1 MTTTKVKSNSYYVFK
16 KKTLPKIW
24 IALKILLGLIFISPV
39 LVGFVFSF
47 VPNHLLNGLPSL
59 SQIVNNLTLD
69 NYKWVL
75 GYVPVFRYLLNTLIV
90 CGATVCSSTILSCMA
105 GYAFACFEFKG
116 RAFLFNL
123 ILVAMMIPA
132 DVTVITNYLNVQKWG
147 LVNTY
152 PGLFITMLVGGTA
165 IFMMRQYFLQLPKD
179 IKEAAVMDGCG
190 HMRFLLQIGIPM
202 AIPTISALA
211 ITEFIGVYNRYF
223 WPMLIAQ
230 TKEMQTIQIGMAM
243 LVDVET
249 ANYGNILA
257 GAMICIIAPVIVFL
271 FAEDYIIKGMTAGAV
286 KG

>member
-1 MTTTKVKSNSYYVFK
+1 MTKVKSGFYYVLK
-16 KKTLPKIW
+16 KRTLPKIW
-24 IALKILLGLIFISPV
+24 IALKILLGLLFISPV

-47 VPNHLLNGLPSL
+47 VPNEKLYSVPSL
-59 SQIVNNLTLD
+59 QTILSNLTLE
-69 NYKWVL
+69 NYAWAF
-75 GYVPVFRYLLNTLIV
+75 GYVPVLRYLLNTLIV
-90 CGATVCSSTILSCMA
+90 CGTIVISSTILSCMA
-105 GYAFACFEFKG
+105 GYAFACFNFRG
-116 RAFLFNL
+116 RNFLFNV

-152 PGLFITMLVGGTA
+152 PGLAITSLVSGTA
-165 IFMMRQYFLQLPKD
+165 IFMMRQYFLQIPKD

-202 AIPTISALA
+202 AIPAISSLA
-211 ITEFIGVYNRYF
+211 ITGFIGAYNMYF

-243 LVDVET
+243 LVGVET
-249 ANYGNILA
+249 QQYGNILA
-257 GAMICIIAPVIVFL
+257 GAMICIIAPIIIFL
-271 FAEDYIIKGMTAGAV
+271 VAEDYIIKGMTAGAV

>member
-1 MTTTKVKSNSYYVFK
+1 MKSTVKSNSYYIFK

-24 IALKILLGLIFISPV
+24 TVLKVLLGLIFISPV
-39 LVGFVFSF
+39 LVGFLFSF
-47 VPNHLLNGLPSL
+47 VPNELLHGLPTL
-59 SQIVNNLTLD
+59 SQVFGNLTLE

-90 CGATVCSSTILSCMA
+90 CAATVASSTILSCMA
-105 GYAFACFEFKG
+105 GYAFACFDFKAK
-116 RAFLFNL
+116 AFLFNL

-147 LVNTY
+147 MVNTY
-152 PGLFITMLVGGTA
+152 PGLFITMMVGGTA

-179 IKEAAVMDGCG
+179 IKEAAIMDGCG
-190 HMRFLLQIGIPM
+190 HMRFLLQIGVPM

-230 TKEMQTIQIGMAM
+230 KKEMQTIQIGMAM

-271 FAEDYIIKGMTAGAV
+271 ICEDHIIKGMTAGAV

>member
-1 MTTTKVKSNSYYVFK
+1 
-16 KKTLPKIW
+16 
-24 IALKILLGLIFISPV
+24 
-39 LVGFVFSF
+39 
-47 VPNHLLNGLPSL
+47 
-59 SQIVNNLTLD
+59 
-69 NYKWVL
+69 
-75 GYVPVFRYLLNTLIV
+75 
-90 CGATVCSSTILSCMA
+90 
-105 GYAFACFEFKG
+105 
-116 RAFLFNL
+116 
-123 ILVAMMIPA
+123 MIH
-132 DVTVITNYLNVQKWG
+132 
-147 LVNTY
+147 
-152 PGLFITMLVGGTA
+152 TA

-179 IKEAAVMDGCG
+179 IKEAAIMDGCG
-190 HMRFLLQIGIPM
+190 HMRFLLQIGVPM

>member
-1 MTTTKVKSNSYYVFK
+1 MKTTVKSNSYYVFK
-16 KKTLPKIW
+16 KKVLPKLW
-24 IALKILLGLIFISPV
+24 IVLKVILGLIFISPV
-39 LVGFVFSF
+39 LIGFLFSF
-47 VPNHLLNGLPSL
+47 VPNELLHGLPTL
-59 SQIVNNLTLD
+59 SQVFGNLTLD
-69 NYKWVL
+69 NYKWVI
-75 GYVPVFRYLLNTLIV
+75 GYVPIMRYLLNTLIV
-90 CGATVCSSTILSCMA
+90 CATLVCSSTILSCMA
-105 GYAFACFEFKG
+105 GYAFACFEFK
-116 RAFLFNL
+116 AKTFLFNL

-152 PGLFITMLVGGTA
+152 PGLCITMLVGGTA

-179 IKEAAVMDGCG
+179 IKEAAIMDGCG
-190 HMRFLLQIGIPM
+190 HMRFLLQIGVPM
-202 AIPTISALA
+202 AVPTISALA

-230 TKEMQTIQIGMAM
+230 KKEMQTIQIGMAM

-271 FAEDYIIKGMTAGAV
+271 IAEDYIIKGMTAGAV

>member
-1 MTTTKVKSNSYYVFK
+1 MKTTVKSNSYYVFK

-24 IALKILLGLIFISPV
+24 IVLKVILGVIFISPV
-39 LVGFVFSF
+39 LVGFLFSF
-47 VPNHLLNGLPSL
+47 VPNELLHGLPTL
-59 SQIVNNLTLD
+59 SQIFGNLTLE
-69 NYKWVL
+69 NYKWVI
-75 GYVPVFRYLLNTLIV
+75 GYVPIMRYLLNTLIV
-90 CGATVCSSTILSCMA
+90 CATLVCSSTILSCMA
-105 GYAFACFEFKG
+105 GYAFACFEFK
-116 RAFLFNL
+116 AKTFLFNL

-152 PGLFITMLVGGTA
+152 PGLCITMLVGGTA

-190 HMRFLLQIGIPM
+190 HMRFLLQIGVPM
-202 AIPTISALA
+202 AVPTISALA

-230 TKEMQTIQIGMAM
+230 KKEMQTIQIGMAM

-271 FAEDYIIKGMTAGAV
+271 IAEDYIIKGMTAGAV

>member
-1 MTTTKVKSNSYYVFK
+1 MTTTTVKSNSYYVFK

-24 IALKILLGLIFISPV
+24 IALKIVLGVIFISPV
-39 LVGFVFSF
+39 LVGFLFSF

-59 SQIVNNLTLD
+59 SQIFGNLTLD

-90 CGATVCSSTILSCMA
+90 CAATVCSSTVLSCMA

-116 RAFLFNL
+116 KVLLFNL

-179 IKEAAVMDGCG
+179 IKDGCG

-271 FAEDYIIKGMTAGAV
+271 IAEDYIIKGMTAGAV